1 MTFHHT
7 VSKILKIVVIKISD
21 YILNAIECK
30 KITILVLL
38 DLSKAFDRINHYL
51 LLGKRE
57 RIDASPSAIRWFKSY
72 LSGRQQAV
80 RIGSTLS
87 STLPI
92 NHGVPQGSILGPVLF
107 SLYINDL
114 PTVSKHCDI
123 ECYVDD
129 SKQFLSFSLSELD
142 NAVAKVNQDLKL
154 MFKWCCANYLLINS
168 TFITITSCNFHSD
181 GERIKTICYCNRSW
195 HYVGYTADL

>member
-72 LSGRQQAV
+72 LSADNKLYV
-80 RIGSTLS
+80 LALLS
-87 STLPI
+87 PVSCLPI
-92 NHGVPQGSILGPVLF
+92 M
-107 SLYINDL
+107 
-114 PTVSKHCDI
+114 VSRKDQ
-123 ECYVDD
+123 
-129 SKQFLSFSLSELD
+129 S
-142 NAVAKVNQDLKL
+142 
-154 MFKWCCANYLLINS
+154 
-168 TFITITSCNFHSD
+168 
-181 GERIKTICYCNRSW
+181 
-195 HYVGYTADL
+195 